1 MNNKINV
8 VCPSS
13 PWVTYYALDRAYNG
27 YTLFAPMHG
36 SVVWLIDMQGHP
48 VHCWEAAYP
57 VMPYGVLL
65 PNGNLLYCGTDF
77 AGQQKEPGGA
87 NKVLV
92 EVDWDGNTVWEYRS
106 RNQHHAFFR
115 MDNGN
120 TMYLGRAIVPDD
132 IAARVKGGM
141 PRAEPNE
148 TMSTNSFH
156 EVTPEG
162 KVVWEWFAYEHLDTE
177 VDIMCPFCPRAD
189 WTHTNSC
196 FVLPNGDILTTFRHT
211 DTVGIIDKKTGDIKW
226 RWGRGKI
233 AHPHDP
239 TLLENGNILVFD
251 NGFHR
256 REMSQNYSCVVEVN
270 PNTGEF
276 EWEYRDNPSH
286 RFYSFFASG
295 CQRLPNGNTL
305 ICDSVGGK
313 FFEVTPDKEKV
324 WEYVNPFY
332 TQDPRRAES
341 GLSNRVFRAYR
352 YGPDYAN
359 LKDRELNP
367 NRVELTLREMPMW
380 KEKIEQERRRR

>member
-256 REMSQNYSCVVEVN
+256 REMSQNYSCVVEVIQIQGKLSGN
-270 PNTGEF
+270 IGITRHIVFIHSSP
-276 EWEYRDNPSH
+276 PA
-286 RFYSFFASG
+286 ASG
-295 CQRLPNGNTL
+295 YQMETPSSAIQWGASFLKLPRTKKRSGNTL
-305 ICDSVGGK
+305 TRFI
-313 FFEVTPDKEKV
+313 
-324 WEYVNPFY
+324 
-332 TQDPRRAES
+332 PRTHDGRS
-341 GLSNRVFRAYR
+341 LV
-352 YGPDYAN
+352 
-359 LKDRELNP
+359 
-367 NRVELTLREMPMW
+367 
-380 KEKIEQERRRR
+380 